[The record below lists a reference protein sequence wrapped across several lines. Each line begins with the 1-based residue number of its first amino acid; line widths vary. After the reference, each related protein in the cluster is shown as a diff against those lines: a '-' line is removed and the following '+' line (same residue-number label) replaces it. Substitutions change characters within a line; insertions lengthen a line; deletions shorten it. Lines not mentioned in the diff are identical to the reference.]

1 MQFCTSFLYNIYGD
15 YIMQEYN
22 LIDIENLVQNLYNKF
37 NIEIPSIEYYK
48 LLRFYNITIEYKN
61 DIDVLYDKYIIKND
75 NGYTLYIRNG
85 INKYQEIF
93 DIIRMLGNIL
103 LDIPYNTRN
112 FELENIV
119 SHFAIMYLIPRK
131 AIKPITKLSDIII
144 KYRVSSSM
152 VVERIKNIEESD

>member
-1 MQFCTSFLYNIYGD
+1 
-15 YIMQEYN
+15 MQEYN

-61 DIDVLYDKYIIKND
+61 DIDFLYDKCIIKND
-75 NGYTLYIRNG
+75 NGYTLYICNG

-119 SHFAIMYLIPRK
+119 SHFAIMYLIP
-131 AIKPITKLSDIII
+131 
-144 KYRVSSSM
+144 
-152 VVERIKNIEESD
+152 